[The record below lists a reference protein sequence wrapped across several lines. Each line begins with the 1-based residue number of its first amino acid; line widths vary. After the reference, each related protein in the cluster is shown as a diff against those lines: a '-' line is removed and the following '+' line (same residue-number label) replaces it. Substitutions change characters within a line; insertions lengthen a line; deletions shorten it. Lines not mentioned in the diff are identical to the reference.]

1 MDIVQATQEIVNNR
15 LNMVFGYDCL
25 YDHHRQQISSL
36 SFKNVKKI
44 LERLRAPRRLQ
55 HIIQFYHVPVSAHL
69 PQNLH
74 FSEQPFSIGL
84 VLEDVADLLDCNIL
98 ASGQVLGLN
107 DCAVAA
113 LAYLTY

>member
-1 MDIVQATQEIVNNR
+1 MDVVQATQEIVNNR
-15 LNMVFGYDCL
+15 LNMVLGYNCF

-55 HIIQFYHVPVSAHL
+55 NIIQFYHVPVSAHL

-74 FSEQPFSIGL
+74 FSEQSFCVGL
-84 VLEDVADLLDCNIL
+84 VLEDVADLLDSNVS
-98 ASGQVLGLN
+98 ATG
-107 DCAVAA
+107 
-113 LAYLTY
+113 